1 MSSSSSAAG
10 GNFAHARSLVSFQAV
25 GAVVLSAAVIYQAG
39 RQSALERK
47 IAQLETALGK
57 EEQVVYAAALQQATG
72 HKYSV
77 TQRVAEGMLGPG
89 AKFGD
94 LLVIGFAFPCVCVCV
109 GAISTRASQLVVGAR
124 AKTAAAA
131 AAHKKAALQALQAKK
146 AAVAQQQAATVAT
159 EVVASEAAVAA
170 ESASVAEAAA
180 VAESTAVA
188 ETPAAVAKAAAPEK
202 LAAAEAAVSAAS
214 SAVAAASAA
223 AAQAVK
229 LLTPTMLTP
238 HYFVNALVAKPSQRF
253 FGAARDAKA
262 APTIGTGRSCA
273 HLNCM

>member
-1 MSSSSSAAG
+1 M
-10 GNFAHARSLVSFQAV
+10 
-25 GAVVLSAAVIYQAG
+25 LSATVIYQAG

-47 IAQLETALGK
+47 IAQLEIALGK

-94 LLVIGFAFPCVCVCV
+94 LLVIGLAFPCVCVCV

-188 ETPAAVAKAAAPEK
+188 ETPTVVKAAAPKK
-202 LAAAEAAVSAAS
+202 LAAVSAAS

-229 LLTPTMLTP
+229 LLTPTMLKP

-273 HLNCM
+273 HLNCR